1 MINFLCMIFRHCHYL
16 LLLEFSWSV
25 CWYQLI
31 LEENEI
37 YWDFFHINHL
47 HDNLCCIDCWLLL
60 WILRIK
66 YYFNQSM
73 SKYFIT
79 QTDLPPKF
87 HNARFK
93 NNKIGLIIQ
102 STTKNHVI
110 WSRKKLFDPFLTTLL
125 QSEYALTPSCRYNH
139 VTVVLLCLLNLLD
152 SVYFLCFVIHIYQY
166 VTEWESPCVM
176 LWLLMFH

>member
-1 MINFLCMIFRHCHYL
+1 MINILCMIFRHCHYL

-25 CWYQLI
+25 CWYKLI

-37 YWDFFHINHL
+37 YWDLFHIHHL

-87 HNARFK
+87 HNAKFK
-93 NNKIGLIIQ
+93 NTCNKIGLIIQ
-102 STTKNHVI
+102 STTKNLCNLI
-110 WSRKKLFDPFLTTLL
+110 KEKAFWSLFNNFIT
-125 QSEYALTPSCRYNH
+125 AWI
-139 VTVVLLCLLNLLD
+139 
-152 SVYFLCFVIHIYQY
+152 CFD
-166 VTEWESPCVM
+166 T
-176 LWLLMFH
+176 

>member
-1 MINFLCMIFRHCHYL
+1 MIFRHCHYL

-37 YWDFFHINHL
+37 YWDFFHIHHL
-47 HDNLCCIDCWLLL
+47 YDNLCCIDCWLLL